1 LRTEVSHFVQ
11 NPKLKENNISEADVF
26 VSFKVTDENKIELTR
41 IESESP
47 YLRQF
52 VRSQIEKKELST
64 DNLAKNQPY
73 NIRFSFILK

>member
-1 LRTEVSHFVQ
+1 
-11 NPKLKENNISEADVF
+11 
-26 VSFKVTDENKIELTR
+26 VTDENKIELTR